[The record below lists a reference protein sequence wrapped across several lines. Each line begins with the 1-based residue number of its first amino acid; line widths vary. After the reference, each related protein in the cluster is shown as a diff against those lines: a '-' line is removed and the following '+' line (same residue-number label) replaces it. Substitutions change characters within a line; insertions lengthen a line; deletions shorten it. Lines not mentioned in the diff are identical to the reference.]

1 MSGDAHSARIADLER
16 EVAELTEQV
25 TTARRELEA
34 LSYAV
39 SHDLRAPLRS
49 LSGFSQALADL
60 PAGSIDAKA
69 AHYLERIQQASR
81 KLSTLIDALL
91 TLSRIARA
99 DMQLRSLDFTQIC
112 NEAAATVR
120 SRYPDR
126 NVELTIAPGMRAFGD
141 SRMLRTAMENLL
153 DNAWKFTAQRTDAK
167 ISVSQEGDAYVI
179 RDNGAG
185 FDMTYAEKLFR
196 PFQRMHAE
204 TQFPGIGAGLAAV
217 QRIVD
222 RHGGRVWADAQPEQG
237 ATLHLSLP
245 PAPSQ
250 A

>member
-1 MSGDAHSARIADLER
+1 MIPDAQSARIAELEQR
-16 EVAELTEQV
+16 VAELTEQSAA
-25 TTARRELEA
+25 ARRELEA

-49 LSGFSQALADL
+49 LSGFSQALAEL
-60 PAGSIDAKA
+60 PADALDPKA

-99 DMQLRSLDFTQIC
+99 DMQLRSLDFTQVC
-112 NEAAATVR
+112 NEAATTVR
-120 SRYPDR
+120 SRYPNR
-126 NVELTIAPGMRAFGD
+126 NVELGIAPGMRAFGD

-153 DNAWKFTAQRTDAK
+153 DNAWKFTAQRNDAK
-167 ISVSQEGDAYVI
+167 VSVTQEGNAYVI

-185 FDMTYAEKLFR
+185 FDMAYAEKLFR

-217 QRIVD
+217 QRIAA
-222 RHGGRVWADAQPEQG
+222 RHGGRVWADAKPEQG

-245 PAPSQ
+245 GTPT
-250 A
+250 